1 MEIASSASL
10 KAKRDYE
17 LICKARE
24 NGDQKAY
31 TELMELYREQIYYML
46 LKMTK
51 STTDADDLTIEAFG
65 KAFKS
70 IDKYTP
76 EFAFSTWLF
85 RIATNNCVDYI
96 RKKKAQTVS
105 IETYFVNDNQDVV
118 EFNITSPTSNPEE
131 KIIEQQKHQILRNI
145 IKELKPHYKILVEK
159 RYFEEKSYEEIATE
173 LNMPIGTVKAKLFRA
188 KEFLYNLLK
197 DNKDF

>member
-31 TELMELYREQIYYML
+31 TELMELYRKQIYYML

-118 EFNITSPTSNPEE
+118 EFNITSPTPNPEE

>member
-1 MEIASSASL
+1 
-10 KAKRDYE
+10 
-17 LICKARE
+17 
-24 NGDQKAY
+24 
-31 TELMELYREQIYYML
+31 MELYREQIYYML

-118 EFNITSPTSNPEE
+118 EFNITSPTPNPEE

>member
-85 RIATNNCVDYI
+85 RIATNNCVDNKK
-96 RKKKAQTVS
+96 KKKAQTVS

-118 EFNITSPTSNPEE
+118 EFNITSPTPNPEE

>member
-85 RIATNNCVDYI
+85 RIATNNSVDYI

-118 EFNITSPTSNPEE
+118 EFNITSPTPNPEE